1 MCDTAGGIP
10 DGVDLILIL
19 DKNGGQQRS
28 QWMINKSR
36 TKKRRLQGAVT
47 SRMSRG
53 MALAAFLI
61 VLFPAGCAVQTK
73 WRSATFF
80 VFDTICEVSLFSSR
94 EEFRAAQE
102 DIHRIFSEIDLL
114 FSPDA
119 KNFSSD
125 TVRSLFR
132 RALEV
137 HRASEG
143 CFDIAVAPLSKLW
156 GFWDGEFH
164 VPPPGQISNAVKN
177 VGMEKIQEEKS
188 ALQVPP
194 GFGLDWGG
202 IAKGLGI
209 DLAAQ
214 SLKTRGISRGFI
226 NAGGDL
232 FCWGKN
238 PSQNS
243 WKIGIKHP
251 RQEGFFGV
259 LEISDVGAATAGD
272 YQRFFIEEGF
282 RYHHIFDP
290 RTGYPASG
298 KQSVTV
304 IGPETLLC
312 DALSTA
318 LFVSSQP
325 ERIINQYPQ
334 YGAVIMDNKGQISIL
349 GKGFPFQPVQ

>member
-1 MCDTAGGIP
+1 MMDS
-10 DGVDLILIL
+10 
-19 DKNGGQQRS
+19 QRCKRMMS
-28 QWMINKSR
+28 KSR
-36 TKKRRLQGAVT
+36 MKKRRFPGEGTPRLY
-47 SRMSRG
+47 RG
-53 MALAAFLI
+53 MALAALLI
-61 VLFPAGCAVQTK
+61 VLFSAGCTVRTK
-73 WRSATFF
+73 WRSTTFF

-102 DIHRIFSEIDLL
+102 DIRRIFSEIDLL

-119 KNFSSD
+119 KDFSSEM
-125 TVRSLFR
+125 VRSLFR

-143 CFDIAVAPLSKLW
+143 CFDIAVAPLSRLW
-156 GFWDGEFH
+156 GFWDGEFR
-164 VPPPGQISNAVKN
+164 VPPPEQIGRAVRN
-177 VGMEKIQEEKS
+177 VGMEKIREEKL
-188 ALQVPP
+188 ALRVPP

-214 SLKTRGISRGFI
+214 SLKARGITRGFI

-251 RQEGFFGV
+251 RQEGYFGV

-272 YQRFFIEEGF
+272 YQRFFIEEGI

-304 IGPETLLC
+304 IGPETLIC

-334 YGAVIMDNKGQISIL
+334 YGAVIMDNHGQISVL